1 MTPAPTPIIQAVAE
15 QTNDAVDLPRYDR
28 EAIRTGIMHFG
39 VGGFHRA
46 HQAMYLDRLLREG
59 LVWDWGIC
67 GVGLL
72 PVDQRMRDVMLAQNN
87 LYSLTLKYADGGRKT
102 SVIGSINGYLYA
114 PDDPDAVLNKL
125 STPSVRIVSLT
136 ITEGGYN
143 ISDVDGRF
151 LAETPAVAADLLP
164 GATPSTVF
172 GYITEALRRRREHG
186 TPPFT
191 IMSCDNILGNG
202 HVAQKAIVAFAS
214 LKDAE
219 LGQWI
224 SKNVAFPNSM
234 VDRITPVTTEA
245 DIEEVAERTHIADA
259 WPVVSEPFVQW
270 VLQDTFPTGRPL
282 WEKAGVQL
290 VEDVTP
296 YELMKLRLLNGSHQA
311 MAYFGTLLGYQ
322 FAHEAATDPLMR
334 RFLVAYMKE
343 VRPAVPPVPGVDL
356 DAYCDELIE
365 RFSNPSIRDTL
376 ARLAA
381 DSSDRIPKWILP
393 VVHTREIADAPIIA
407 AITASWAR
415 YAEGIDEQGEVIDV
429 VDCGKTER
437 MAAARFWLQD
447 EIGFLR
453 NVHLFGAL
461 AEDPIFTSHYR
472 QALRL
477 LHAVGARETLVILL
491 SGAET
496 NSL

>member
-1 MTPAPTPIIQAVAE
+1 
-15 QTNDAVDLPRYDR
+15 
-28 EAIRTGIMHFG
+28 
-39 VGGFHRA
+39 
-46 HQAMYLDRLLREG
+46 
-59 LVWDWGIC
+59 
-67 GVGLL
+67 
-72 PVDQRMRDVMLAQNN
+72 
-87 LYSLTLKYADGGRKT
+87 
-102 SVIGSINGYLYA
+102 
-114 PDDPDAVLNKL
+114 
-125 STPSVRIVSLT
+125 
-136 ITEGGYN
+136 
-143 ISDVDGRF
+143 
-151 LAETPAVAADLLP
+151 
-164 GATPSTVF
+164 
-172 GYITEALRRRREHG
+172 
-186 TPPFT
+186 
-191 IMSCDNILGNG
+191 MSCDNILGNG

-214 LKDAE
+214 LKDPE

-245 DIEEVAERTHIADA
+245 DVEEVAERTRIADA

-311 MAYFGTLLGYQ
+311 LAYFGTLLGYQ

-334 RFLVAYMKE
+334 QLLVAYMKE

-393 VVHTREIADAPIIA
+393 VVQNHEIGDAPIIA

-415 YAEGIDEQGEVIDV
+415 FAEGIDESGNTIDV
-429 VDCGKTER
+429 VDRGKDER
-437 MAAARFWLQD
+437 MAAAGLWLHD
-447 EIGFLR
+447 EVGFLR
-453 NVHLFGAL
+453 NVELFGTL
-461 AEDPIFTSHYR
+461 AQDPIFTAHYR
-472 QALRL
+472 RALNL
-477 LHAVGARETLVILL
+477 LHAVGARETLTRLL
-491 SGAET
+491 GDEEVNLLPSA
-496 NSL
+496 